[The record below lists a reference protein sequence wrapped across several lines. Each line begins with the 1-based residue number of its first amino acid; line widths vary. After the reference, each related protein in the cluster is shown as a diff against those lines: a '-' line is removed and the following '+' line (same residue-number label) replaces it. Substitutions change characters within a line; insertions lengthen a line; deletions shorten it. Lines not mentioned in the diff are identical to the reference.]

1 MVSGADIV
9 HRFLNLEDFLVD
21 VALISNIC
29 RVNIL
34 FFAQPRHQTVAADAD
49 TVVGKTFCKL
59 AEIDAVHGCTHRAM
73 ELNTL
78 LLHADNVVLILD
90 SFQRSDKQSL
100 GFGVRVREPIIDKDH
115 RVVYIATGLAN
126 PGQEFVKNPGL
137 KLFRFGFVGAA
148 KL

>member
-9 HRFLNLEDFLVD
+9 HRFLNLEDSLVD
-21 VALISNIC
+21 VALVSNIC

-34 FFAQPRHQTVAADAD
+34 FFAQPRHQTVAADVD

-59 AEIDAVHGCTHRAM
+59 AEIDAVHGCTHCAM

-90 SFQRSDKQSL
+90 SFQRSDKQNLS
-100 GFGVRVREPIIDKDH
+100 FGVRVRKPIIDKDYW
-115 RVVYIATGLAN
+115 VIYITAGLAN

-137 KLFRFGFVGAA
+137 KLFRFGFF
-148 KL
+148 